1 MAFQIGGRELPDPTQ
16 QMEAGP
22 VSGVGVHRRA
32 YAKLAISGQTQFVT
46 CGSNY
51 SIESNVKGTHASM
64 FSDETST
71 GRIAPKPSLDSITV
85 SNDGGQD
92 MSDAMLFQADIT
104 LKVYNEDDFNKV
116 DKAFMTPRRK
126 VTITIGYVGGSKYEL
141 EAEIT
146 GFNFTINSD
155 LSYDVTIKAAGAQD
169 GLIEADY
176 TTLRKGGPTAESY
189 TDDESGK
196 EIKSTDV
203 ITNFLARMATSTSEA
218 RTAGTDGEAH
228 YNSTTKMLVVNH
240 QMAEGFELAL
250 PNYLGGYGIDFN
262 DNVVTYMSLQSLIDD
277 INKNAGTVT
286 GIPDKLFD
294 SSELTY
300 TPDTSIASAS
310 PTEML
315 FGWNAKYGDT
325 DYSNTPNTGGVLE
338 RIWLG
343 QTLIQGIYDG
353 LKKPPGKEDT
363 PQRVSTSTLLK
374 KIFSSIE
381 TNSGGHMK
389 LFLYADP
396 DKCEDGR
403 FLILNKGKA
412 AKKGPSLTTINVAD
426 GYKKG
431 VRDISLTSNLDSEL
445 IALATA
451 AAMDGEGA
459 GHLNTVFPGCYAAAS
474 VSNRGTTKADLKQ
487 KMLDVQKAIGDE
499 ISDNEIAQLKAATKA
514 YVRFQDKEVNPVIPY
529 GLECEVTCDGYGG
542 PKYGDAFTVDRL
554 PARLREDGIYFAVT
568 KIGQNFSGGDW
579 TTNFN
584 GLMMIGAS

>member
-1 MAFQIGGRELPDPTQ
+1 MGFQLGGRKLPTPKQ
-16 QMEAGP
+16 EMEAGP
-22 VSGVGVHRRA
+22 VSGVGVHKRA

-64 FSDETST
+64 FSNESST
-71 GRIAPKPSLDSITV
+71 GRVAPKPSLESITV

-176 TTLRKGGPTAESY
+176 TTLRKGGPAAETY
-189 TDDESGK
+189 KDDESGK

-218 RTAGTDGEAH
+218 RTRGTDGEAH
-228 YNSTTKMLVVNH
+228 YNSSTKMLVVNH
-240 QMAEGFELAL
+240 QMAEGFEFAL
-250 PNYLGGYGIDFN
+250 PNYLGGFGIDFN
-262 DNVVTYMSLQSLIDD
+262 DNVVTYMSLQNLLDE
-277 INKNAGTVT
+277 INENAGTVT

-315 FGWNAKYGDT
+315 FGWNAEYGDT
-325 DYSNTPNTGGVLE
+325 DYSNTPNRGGVLE

-381 TNSGGHMK
+381 TNSGGHLK

-396 DKCEDGR
+396 DKCKDGR
-403 FLILNKGKA
+403 FLVLNKGKA
-412 AKKGPSLTTINVAD
+412 AKKTTKRTEISVAN
-426 GYKKG
+426 GYKSG

-451 AAMDGEGA
+451 AAMDGEG
-459 GHLNTVFPGCYAAAS
+459 GDHLNVVFPGCYNSSKAS
-474 VSNRGTTKADLKQ
+474 ERGTSKADLKNE
-487 KMLDVQKAIGDE
+487 MVECQKAIGDK
-499 ISDNEIAQLKAATKA
+499 IADNEIAQLKAATKS

-529 GLECEVTCDGYGG
+529 GLECELTCDGYDG

-554 PARLREDGIYFAVT
+554 PARLKSSNIYFAVT

-579 TTNFN
+579 TTNVT
-584 GLMMIGAS
+584 GLMMIGAK